1 MIIKNRTRVLPT
13 SFSLKTY
20 HRYCRIRFF
29 VAYGIRHGRNLVEV
43 NEHLENVKADV
54 SERMRLVAK
63 GAGREYR
70 YEILTE
76 VEEMGSI
83 FRGYCSSLDFT
94 TAN

>member
-1 MIIKNRTRVLPT
+1 M
-13 SFSLKTY
+13 
-20 HRYCRIRFF
+20 
-29 VAYGIRHGRNLVEV
+29 VEV